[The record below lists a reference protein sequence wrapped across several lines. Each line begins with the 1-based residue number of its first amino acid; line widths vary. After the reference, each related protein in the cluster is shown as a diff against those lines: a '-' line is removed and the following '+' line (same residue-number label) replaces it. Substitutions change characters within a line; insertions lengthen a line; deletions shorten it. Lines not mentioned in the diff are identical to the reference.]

1 MKQCS
6 ICECDNVGIYI
17 TDGALGIY
25 EECEIARNTL
35 AGVWVKNRANPFF
48 KRCHIHHGRDVG
60 VFTFEHGM
68 GYFEKCN
75 IHGNRISGIEVKNQ
89 ANPTVVRCE
98 IHHGQT
104 GGIYVHEKG
113 LFRIFKEKG
122 SKRMVRQEILFFME
136 NRIYGNAFAGI
147 WITSQS
153 DPTVRK
159 NEIFNGQQG
168 GVYIFGEGRGLIE
181 HN

>member
-1 MKQCS
+1 
-6 ICECDNVGIYI
+6 
-17 TDGALGIY
+17 ALGIY

-48 KRCHIHHGRDVG
+48 RRCHIHHGRDVG

-104 GGIYVHEKG
+104 GGIYVHEKVRR
-113 LFRIFKEKG
+113 LVDRIAIVEFVNDCPL
-122 SKRMVRQEILFFME
+122 RVYWVVIATTMAIA
-136 NRIYGNAFAGI
+136 YAG
-147 WITSQS
+147 TYS
-153 DPTVRK
+153 
-159 NEIFNGQQG
+159 
-168 GVYIFGEGRGLIE
+168 L
-181 HN
+181 